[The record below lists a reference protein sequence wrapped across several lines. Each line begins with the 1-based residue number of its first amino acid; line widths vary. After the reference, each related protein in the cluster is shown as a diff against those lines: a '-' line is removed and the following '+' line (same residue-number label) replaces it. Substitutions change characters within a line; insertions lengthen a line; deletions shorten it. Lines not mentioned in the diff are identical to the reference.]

1 MTDTANAAV
10 AAQTDYILA
19 TTPQDEVMRAT
30 RDDAGEFGLDVPDE
44 ITGQLISTLAA
55 TGAAAKSSGAVLI
68 TPAAGVVGLYVLRS
82 LGERQTVTCIDPEAE
97 HQSQARE
104 AFRAAGYAPSRAR
117 LLPSRPLDVLGRLA
131 AASYHLVYVD
141 VSPLD
146 LSAALEAA
154 YPLVTVG
161 GSLVVVNSLLD
172 GTIAD
177 STRRDRDTA
186 GAREADE
193 LARSLEGAVV
203 SRLPLAGGLTLI
215 TRVS

>member
-1 MTDTANAAV
+1 MTDTANAAT
-10 AAQTDYILA
+10 AAQTEYIIA
-19 TTPQDEVMRAT
+19 TTLPDEVMRET
-30 RDDAGEFGLDVPDE
+30 RDDATEFGLEAPDE

-55 TGAAAKSSGAVLI
+55 VGSASKSSGAVLI
-68 TPAAGVVGLYVLRS
+68 TPAAGVVGLYALRG

-97 HQSQARE
+97 HQTHAKE
-104 AFRAAGYAPSRAR
+104 AFRSAGFSPSRAR

-131 AASYHLVYVD
+131 GGAYHLVYVD

-146 LSAALEAA
+146 LPAALEAA
-154 YPLVTVG
+154 VPLLTVG
-161 GSLVVVNSLLD
+161 GSIMVVNSLLD

-193 LARSLEGAVV
+193 LARSLENMVV
-203 SRLPLAGGLTLI
+203 SRLPLGGGVTLL
-215 TRVS
+215 TRVA